1 MGTLIG
7 SRKYYYGWV
16 VAIVGTLGMMFS
28 VNTFKIFSFGVFVN
42 PLHETFGWSKG
53 DIFYTVS
60 IISFV
65 TVFTSFLSGYLID
78 KIGPR
83 KLIFYSTL
91 LVGMNIAGL
100 YFINSN
106 IWLFYGLF
114 VLMTIIGCGTLP
126 GVYSKEIL
134 VWFEKKKGMA
144 LSIVSSGIS
153 IGAMIFPVLITVI
166 ITYSSWREAYLI
178 IGVLVF
184 LMAFILK
191 RYIKYSPEYFNLGKD
206 GVVLHDKHY
215 SDASPIVKVKKAKK
229 IGVRFSKAIRTI
241 PFWLLGIIF
250 FCVGLGNTG
259 IIVNL
264 FPFMEYKG
272 YSVPNVA
279 LISFAFGF
287 SLIIGRYIG
296 GYLFDRL
303 NPYLVMS
310 SFYVSAALALVIVIY
325 VTQYSL
331 VLVGIILIG
340 VTLGSTIPAIMY
352 FLNSL
357 YGFRDFGK
365 IQGFIFSIFQI
376 GGIFGPFL
384 IGYEENHFGTS
395 QYSMITFSILYVV
408 SAALLL
414 YMPLKIKN
422 GL

>member
-1 MGTLIG
+1 
-7 SRKYYYGWV
+7 
-16 VAIVGTLGMMFS
+16 
-28 VNTFKIFSFGVFVN
+28 
-42 PLHETFGWSKG
+42 
-53 DIFYTVS
+53 
-60 IISFV
+60 
-65 TVFTSFLSGYLID
+65 
-78 KIGPR
+78 
-83 KLIFYSTL
+83 
-91 LVGMNIAGL
+91 
-100 YFINSN
+100 
-106 IWLFYGLF
+106 
-114 VLMTIIGCGTLP
+114 
-126 GVYSKEIL
+126 
-134 VWFEKKKGMA
+134 
-144 LSIVSSGIS
+144 
-153 IGAMIFPVLITVI
+153 MIFPVLITVI
-166 ITYSSWREAYLI
+166 IAYSSWREAYLI

-191 RYIKYSPEYFNLGKD
+191 RYIKYSPEYFNLAKD

-215 SDASPIVKVKKAKK
+215 SDASPIVKVKKTKK

-264 FPFMEYKG
+264 FPFMESKG

-279 LISFAFGF
+279 IISFVFGL

-296 GYLFDRL
+296 GYLFDKK
-303 NPYLVMS
+303 NPYRVMGLL
-310 SFYVSAALALVIVIY
+310 YVVAAGALLLIIY
-325 VTQYSL
+325 TTQFAFTL
-331 VLVGIILIG
+331 TGTLLIG
-340 VTLGSTIPAIMY
+340 VALGSTIPAIMY

-357 YGFRDFGK
+357 YGFLDFGK

-414 YMPLKIKN
+414 YMPLKI
-422 GL
+422 